1 MSSTTHSNKTPR
13 RARWERVGSARVA
26 GLGVR
31 IETGG
36 MVYAISADGIA
47 ALINDG
53 EPATLYEIDPA
64 ARVEPREAGSVTVS
78 QSGRMILI
86 QVNGR
91 EFTGLQV
98 PARDLVAHYT
108 RADRA
113 PVAVV
118 TPPTPSSQMVPA

>member
-1 MSSTTHSNKTPR
+1 MSATTHPTKTPR

-31 IETGG
+31 IETAG

-47 ALINDG
+47 ALVNEG

-64 ARVEPREAGSVTVS
+64 ARVEPREAGRVTVS

-98 PARDLVAHYT
+98 PAADLVAHLS
-108 RADRA
+108 RHERA

-118 TPPTPSSQMVPA
+118 TPPARVGAV

>member
-1 MSSTTHSNKTPR
+1 MSTTTHQTKT
-13 RARWERVGSARVA
+13 RAPSKWRRVGSARVA
-26 GLGVR
+26 GLGIR
-31 IETGG
+31 IETAGTT
-36 MVYAISADGIA
+36 YAISADGIA
-47 ALINDG
+47 ALVNEG
-53 EPATLYEIDPA
+53 EPATLYEIDPSCRIA
-64 ARVEPREAGSVTVS
+64 PREAGSVTVS

-118 TPPTPSSQMVPA
+118 TPPTPSPMAVPA

>member
-1 MSSTTHSNKTPR
+1 MSATTHPTKTPR

-53 EPATLYEIDPA
+53 EPAILYEIDPSCRIA
-64 ARVEPREAGSVTVS
+64 PREAGRVTVS

-91 EFTGLQV
+91 EFTALQA
-98 PARDLVAHYT
+98 PAADLIAHLT
-108 RADRA
+108 RRERA

-118 TPPTPSSQMVPA
+118 TPPARVEAV

>member
-1 MSSTTHSNKTPR
+1 
-13 RARWERVGSARVA
+13 VA

-31 IETGG
+31 IETAG

-53 EPATLYEIDPA
+53 EPATLYEIDPSCRIA
-64 ARVEPREAGSVTVS
+64 PREAGSVTVS
-78 QSGRMILI
+78 QSGRMVLI

-98 PARDLVAHYT
+98 PARDLVAHLS
-108 RADRA
+108 RLDRA

>member
-1 MSSTTHSNKTPR
+1 MSATTTNPKT
-13 RARWERVGSARVA
+13 RAPSKWRRVGSARVA

-31 IETGG
+31 IETAG

-47 ALINDG
+47 ALINEG

-64 ARVEPREAGSVTVS
+64 ARVEPREAGIVTVS

-118 TPPTPSSQMVPA
+118 TPPARVEVDA

>member
-1 MSSTTHSNKTPR
+1 MSSTTHTKNR
-13 RARWERVGSARVA
+13 RPARWERVGSARVA

-31 IETGG
+31 IETAGTT
-36 MVYAISADGIA
+36 YAISADGIA
-47 ALINDG
+47 ALINEG

-64 ARVEPREAGSVTVS
+64 ARVEPREAGIVTVS
-78 QSGRMILI
+78 QSGRMILV

-98 PARDLVAHYT
+98 PARDLVAHLS
-108 RADRA
+108 RLDRA

-118 TPPTPSSQMVPA
+118 TPPTPSSLAVPA

>member
-1 MSSTTHSNKTPR
+1 MSATTHPTKTPR

-47 ALINDG
+47 ALVNEG

-64 ARVEPREAGSVTVS
+64 CRIAPREAGSVTVS

-118 TPPTPSSQMVPA
+118 TPPARVEAV

>member
-1 MSSTTHSNKTPR
+1 MSATTTTTKN
-13 RARWERVGSARVA
+13 RAPSKWRRVGSARVA

-31 IETGG
+31 IETAG

-47 ALINDG
+47 ALVNEG

-64 ARVEPREAGSVTVS
+64 ARVEPREAGRVTVS

-91 EFTGLQV
+91 EYTALQA
-98 PARDLVAHYT
+98 PAADLIAHLT
-108 RADRA
+108 RRERA

-118 TPPTPSSQMVPA
+118 TPPAPSSLAVPA